1 MGNRIH
7 NAFFLIFISY
17 QNNGIFYLSYVK
29 CIVKSTFI
37 YKREIFKKNVIL
49 IKIKT
54 KTKLLFSEKK
64 DILIQIKRLM

>member
-1 MGNRIH
+1 M
-7 NAFFLIFISY
+7 
-17 QNNGIFYLSYVK
+17 SYVK